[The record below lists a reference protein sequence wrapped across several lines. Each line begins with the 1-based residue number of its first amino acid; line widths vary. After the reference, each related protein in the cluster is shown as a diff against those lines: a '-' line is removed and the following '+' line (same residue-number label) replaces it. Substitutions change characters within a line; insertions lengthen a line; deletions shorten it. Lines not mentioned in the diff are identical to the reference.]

1 MGLLKWD
8 DDNGISIL
16 YSVDLQKTDDLRVS
30 QPCTAIA
37 AVWYHAIVT
46 IIIRVCWISTK
57 CYTVDINVGNTI
69 INNPQVITIFIGG
82 MFTIPKWVVYDIVS
96 PTLILFV

>member
-1 MGLLKWD
+1 MMGLLKWD

-37 AVWYHAIVT
+37 AV
-46 IIIRVCWISTK
+46 
-57 CYTVDINVGNTI
+57 
-69 INNPQVITIFIGG
+69 
-82 MFTIPKWVVYDIVS
+82 
-96 PTLILFV
+96 